1 MNLQH
6 VTGVYA
12 MIVYLTSCLPKP
24 EHIMSELVKK
34 AAKDVHGLGSM
45 KQLNAIDSVF
55 LTKP

>member
-6 VTGVYA
+6 VTGLYA
-12 MIVYLTSCLPKP
+12 MIVYLTPWLPKP

-45 KQLNAIDSVF
+45 KQLNAIDNVF